1 MSSEIFY
8 DKAFIRVD
16 DRYIPVVN
24 HGSSNCFD
32 FDSHGREIPEKH
44 WSVLNYTRRDR
55 QIFTAEEMQ
64 HIAEV
69 YETAS
74 MSNRGGTRKSRNRS
88 FEEGEFG
95 RWILAGMKSAH
106 TVEEYKEYGNT
117 VVVIDYSD
125 SYWQKHSVYTTEEL
139 MEKLKE
145 LEGRS
150 ITVSFWDDR
159 HVTHPPMRRKSQ
171 PFDFSQLSEFYV
183 LSAAQGYFVK
193 RSSRRIW
200 FARNQKPTSTHIR
213 KFKTEKAAQ
222 KYLDDN
228 QSFFSKCAFTIEC
241 VKNGGAAI

>member
-32 FDSHGREIPEKH
+32 FDSRGREIPEKH
-44 WSVLNYTRRDR
+44 WTVLNYTRRDS
-55 QIFTAEEMQ
+55 QIFTADEMRQ
-64 HIAEV
+64 IAEV
-69 YETAS
+69 YEAAS
-74 MSNRGGTRKSRNRS
+74 MSNRGGTRKSRYRP
-88 FEEGEFG
+88 FEESEFG

-106 TVEEYKEYGNT
+106 TVEEYREYGNT
-117 VVVIDYSD
+117 VVVVDYSETD
-125 SYWQKHSVYTTEEL
+125 WQRHPVYTTGEL

-145 LEGRS
+145 LKGRNIS
-150 ITVSFWDDR
+150 VSFLDNR
-159 HVTHPPMRRKSQ
+159 HVTHPPMRRKGQ
-171 PFDFSQLSEFYV
+171 PTDFSLLPEFYV
-183 LSAAQGYFVK
+183 LSAMQGYFVK

-200 FARNQKPTSTHIR
+200 FARNQKPTNPGIR

-228 QSFFSKCAFTIEC
+228 QGIFSKYAFTVEC
-241 VKNGGAAI
+241 VKNGGVSA

>member
-32 FDSHGREIPEKH
+32 FDSRGREIPEKH
-44 WSVLNYTRRDR
+44 WSVLNYTRRDS

-64 HIAEV
+64 HFAEV
-69 YETAS
+69 YEAAS

-95 RWILAGMKSAH
+95 RWILAGMRSAH
-106 TVEEYKEYGNT
+106 TVEQYKEYGNT

-150 ITVSFWDDR
+150 ISVSFWDDR
-159 HVTHPPMRRKSQ
+159 HVTHPPMRRKGQ
-171 PFDFSQLSEFYV
+171 PTDFSSLPEFYV
-183 LSAAQGYFVK
+183 LSAVQGYFVK
-193 RSSRRIW
+193 RSSRHIW
-200 FARNQKPTSTHIR
+200 FARNQKPTNPGIR

-228 QSFFSKCAFTIEC
+228 QAFFSKYAFQIEC
-241 VKNGGAAI
+241 VQNGGVPA

>member
-32 FDSHGREIPEKH
+32 FDSRGREIPEKH
-44 WSVLNYTRRDR
+44 WSVLNYTRRDS
-55 QIFTAEEMQ
+55 QIFTADEMQ

-69 YETAS
+69 YEAAS
-74 MSNRGGTRKSRNRS
+74 MGNRGGTRKSRNRS

-125 SYWQKHSVYTTEEL
+125 SYWRKHSVFTTEEL

-150 ITVSFWDDR
+150 ISVSFWDDR
-159 HVTHPPMRRKSQ
+159 HVNHPPTRHRGQ
-171 PFDFSQLSEFYV
+171 PTDFSLLPEFYV
-183 LSAAQGYFVK
+183 LSAIQGYFVK

-200 FARNQKPTSTHIR
+200 FAPNQKPTNPHIR

-228 QSFFSKCAFTIEC
+228 QAFFSKCAVKIEC
-241 VKNGGAAI
+241 VHNGGAV

>member
-32 FDSHGREIPEKH
+32 FDSRGREIPEKH
-44 WSVLNYTRRDR
+44 WSVLNYTRRDS
-55 QIFTAEEMQ
+55 QIFTADEMQ
-64 HIAEV
+64 HIAKV
-69 YETAS
+69 YEAAS
-74 MSNRGGTRKSRNRS
+74 MGNRGGTRKSRNRS

-125 SYWQKHSVYTTEEL
+125 SYWRKHSVFTTAEL

-150 ITVSFWDDR
+150 ISVSFWDDR
-159 HVTHPPMRRKSQ
+159 HVTHPPMRRKGQ
-171 PFDFSQLSEFYV
+171 PTDFSSLPEFYV
-183 LSAAQGYFVK
+183 LSAMQGYFVK
-193 RSSRRIW
+193 RSSRHIW
-200 FARNQKPTSTHIR
+200 FARNQKPTNPGIR

-228 QSFFSKCAFTIEC
+228 QEIFSKYAFQIEC
-241 VKNGGAAI
+241 VQNGGVLA

>member
-32 FDSHGREIPEKH
+32 ISSCGREIPEKH
-44 WSVLNYTRRDR
+44 WSVLNHTRRDS
-55 QIFTAEEMQ
+55 QIFTADEMR

-69 YETAS
+69 YEDIS
-74 MSNRGGTRKSRNRS
+74 MSNRGGTRKSRYRS

-106 TVEEYKEYGNT
+106 TVEEYREYGNT
-117 VVVIDYSD
+117 VVVIEYSD
-125 SYWQKHSVYTTEEL
+125 PYWQRHSVFTTEEL
-139 MEKLKE
+139 MAKLRE

-150 ITVSFWDDR
+150 ISVSFWDDR
-159 HVTHPPMRRKSQ
+159 HVTHPPARRKGQ
-171 PFDFSQLSEFYV
+171 PTDFSLLPEFYV
-183 LSAAQGYFVK
+183 LSCAHGYFVK

-200 FARNQKPTSTHIR
+200 FARNQEPTAARIR

-228 QSFFSKCAFTIEC
+228 QACFSKYAFSVEC
-241 VKNGGAAI
+241 IQNGGISV